1 MLGLAAVAQ
10 VIVSGKTCR
19 ERSKNRTVIQPGSR
33 ESVSI
38 IETVSANS
46 SLLPAF
52 LIWKAQYHQEEWY
65 QISEQNENLRGH
77 MYATSSSR

>member
-1 MLGLAAVAQ
+1 MLGLAVVAR

-19 ERSKNRTVIQPGSR
+19 ERSKNRTVIQLGTR

-38 IETVSANS
+38 IETIYADG

-52 LIWKAQYHQEEWY
+52 LIWKAQCH
-65 QISEQNENLRGH
+65 
-77 MYATSSSR
+77 